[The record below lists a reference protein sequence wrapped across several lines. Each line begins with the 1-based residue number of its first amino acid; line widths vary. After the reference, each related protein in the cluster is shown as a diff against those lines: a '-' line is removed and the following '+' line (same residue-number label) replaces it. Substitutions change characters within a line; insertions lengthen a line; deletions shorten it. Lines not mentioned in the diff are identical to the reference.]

1 MEDEG
6 GEEPPAPGTEE
17 DAPLKS
23 LLRPAASS
31 TPVSHGDVGS
41 HSFGQTWGPHIAWC
55 SRPRSLPGCR

>member
-23 LLRPAASS
+23 LVRPTASS
-31 TPVSHGDVGS
+31 SQVSRE
-41 HSFGQTWGPHIAWC
+41 A
-55 SRPRSLPGCR
+55 RSLLIPV